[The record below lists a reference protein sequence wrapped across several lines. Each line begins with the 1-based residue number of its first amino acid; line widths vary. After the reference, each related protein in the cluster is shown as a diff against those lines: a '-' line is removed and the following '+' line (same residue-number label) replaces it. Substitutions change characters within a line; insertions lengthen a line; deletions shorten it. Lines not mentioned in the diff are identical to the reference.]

1 MHEDFE
7 RYKTGLDRVRL
18 TAESKK
24 ALTESLRRR
33 RTADRPEIRTR
44 RLRLGAGRIAAA
56 AAVVCLLVT
65 GAVAGVVASP
75 TLHDLVFG
83 ESEGYEQSSA
93 FIGKSV
99 ENHGW
104 TVTITDC
111 VGDNLDL
118 YLGLELTAPEG
129 TVLREGNYQFGN
141 RSGDIDLT
149 FPDMGRGGES
159 WGIWQLPDDDPT
171 DNKLNFMLHS
181 GTFFPGESYNGQR
194 MQLKIYDLCKIWYDT
209 ERQEKILDPVC
220 NGTWDFGEI
229 TIDLPY
235 TTIHLEP
242 NIPVTTLD
250 VEATITEIMISPIS
264 VLVRIEGD
272 ALKGH
277 HAWVPKN
284 ARDGYYGCVEYQEI
298 ILYSEDGSTVTAEY
312 TRGGTGCWGGEA
324 DSDEEGMLLLQR
336 FYALKTNY
344 IPRKLVDVDSLT
356 AISVCGVMI
365 PLK

>member
-1 MHEDFE
+1 MKLEDYLPDLE
-7 RYKTGLDRVRL
+7 EETGPIKNVKEWAPGVYYIETGQEEVFAKEFFAVLDGAPMAAKVQKYG
-18 TAESKK
+18 KK
-24 ALTESLRRR
+24 M
-33 RTADRPEIRTR
+33 DG
-44 RLRLGAGRIAAA
+44 LRLFALDDAASGWRIVQYEISKYRANHKRKP
-56 AAVVCLLVT
+56 V
-65 GAVAGVVASP
+65 P
-75 TLHDLVFG
+75 EEIFHDLSLHAIEVHPEYFG
-83 ESEGYEQSSA
+83 
-93 FIGKSV
+93 
-99 ENHGW
+99 
-104 TVTITDC
+104 
-111 VGDNLDL
+111 
-118 YLGLELTAPEG
+118 
-129 TVLREGNYQFGN
+129 
-141 RSGDIDLT
+141 T
-149 FPDMGRGGES
+149 FPVPYHTPDGYTLRHRTLAN
-159 WGIWQLPDDDPT
+159 GIYWLET
-171 DNKLNFMLHS
+171 STYKELLHS